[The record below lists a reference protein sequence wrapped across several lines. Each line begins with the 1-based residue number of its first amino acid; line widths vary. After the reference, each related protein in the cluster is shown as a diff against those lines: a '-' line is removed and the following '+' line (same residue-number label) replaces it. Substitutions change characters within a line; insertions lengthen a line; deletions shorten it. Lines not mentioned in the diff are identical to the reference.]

1 MATVVRMA
9 NEQTD
14 THTGVVAMN
23 SQQALEAVNQAQGR
37 MAMAE
42 RGEEYEQAHAEY
54 REAKKEYHDILFAE
68 FLGD

>member
-9 NEQTD
+9 DEQTD
-14 THTGVVAMN
+14 AHTGVVAMD
-23 SQQALEAVNQAQGR
+23 SRQALEAVNQAQGR

-42 RGEEYEQAHAEY
+42 RGAEYEQAHAEY

>member
-1 MATVVRMA
+1 
-9 NEQTD
+9 
-14 THTGVVAMN
+14 MN
-23 SQQALEAVNQAQGR
+23 SRQALEAVNQAQGR

-42 RGEEYEQAHAEY
+42 QGEEYEQAHAEY